1 MPFSWVKV
9 EAQKPPTT
17 EREREKMIVKKEL
30 LQAFLDK
37 YGITA
42 AILAREMHV
51 SESEIQT
58 LLDGGAVNEETA
70 RKFIYYFG
78 ADEAVKMIDWA
89 ALGKEIPNIG
99 EG

>member
-1 MPFSWVKV
+1 MKI
-9 EAQKPPTT
+9 
-17 EREREKMIVKKEL
+17 RKEL

-42 AILAREMHV
+42 AILAREMHTD
-51 SESEIQT
+51 EQEIKT
-58 LLDGGAVNEETA
+58 LLDGGAVNEATA